1 MARVLVI
8 DDDSLMRDLIRIY
21 LEGDG
26 FEVVEA
32 GDGHDGVSRYR
43 QKPAD
48 VVIVDIFMPRKDGI
62 ETIMDLRDI
71 DPSANILAISGGG
84 ELAGMEY
91 LSYARSLGADNILPK
106 PFKRDELLA
115 AVRKT
120 TQPRPGH

>member
-21 LEGDG
+21 LEQDG
-26 FEVVEA
+26 FEVIEA
-32 GDGHDGVSRYR
+32 GDGQDGVSRYR
-43 QKPAD
+43 QRPPD

-62 ETIMDLRDI
+62 ETIMDLRDL
-71 DPSANILAISGGG
+71 DPGAQILAISGGG

-106 PFKRDELLA
+106 PFKREELIA
-115 AVRKT
+115 AVRKIT
-120 TQPRPGH
+120 GQRPQ

>member
-1 MARVLVI
+1 MPRVLVI

-21 LEGDG
+21 LEQEG

-32 GDGHDGVSRYR
+32 GDGQDGLSRYR

-62 ETIMDLRDI
+62 ETIMDLRDL
-71 DPSANILAISGGG
+71 DPKARILAISGGG

-91 LSYARSLGADNILPK
+91 LTYARSLGADNILPK

-115 AVRKT
+115 AVRKAS
-120 TQPRPGH
+120 QARAGN